1 MRRIIQAGLASLL
14 VTALAG
20 CGGGAGGE
28 ENSAG
33 LTEVKVGIVP
43 FSPDAVLF
51 HAMEE
56 DGIFEKHGL
65 KVTTV
70 PAASPIAISAAM
82 VSGQQQFGFIT
93 TPVLINANIAGTGMK
108 CVSPVDG
115 QVSTER
121 DSSVLVA
128 AKDSGIDSLE
138 DFSGKKFAVVQLG
151 SINRLGAQKLFDD
164 AGVTDVEYLAIPFPQ
179 MPQALADGRVDGAVV
194 TSPFSQTA
202 LDNGAKELAHPSSD
216 IWPGGTIYCFAGTT
230 EYLDGNPDVAKSF
243 QDAMKEAILYTK
255 DHEDE
260 VKETLVEQLKLT
272 PEQAQAQI
280 IPSNY
285 VPEINTD
292 SIVSIQ
298 EEMERQGV
306 IDETIDAEE
315 MVWAP
320 AK

>member
-1 MRRIIQAGLASLL
+1 MRRTIKVGLASLL
-14 VTALAG
+14 AVMLTA

-28 ENSAG
+28 ESSSE
-33 LTEVKVGIVP
+33 LTEVTVGIVP

-51 HAMEE
+51 HAMKE

-115 QVSTER
+115 QVSKER
-121 DSSVLVA
+121 DASALVA
-128 AKDSGIDSLE
+128 SKESGITSLK
-138 DFSGKKFAVVQLG
+138 DFSGTKFAVVQLG
-151 SINRLGAQKLFDD
+151 SINRLGAQKLFDE

-179 MPQALADGRVDGAVV
+179 MPQALADSRVEGAVI

-202 LDNGAKELAHPSSD
+202 IDAGATVLAHPSSD
-216 IWPGGTIYCFAGTT
+216 IWPDGTIYCFAATAK
-230 EYLDGNPDVAKSF
+230 YLDENPDVAEAF
-243 QDAMKEAILYTK
+243 QDAMKESILYTK
-255 DHEDE
+255 DHEEE
-260 VKETLVEQLKLT
+260 VLQTLVEHLKLT
-272 PEQAQAQI
+272 PDQAAKQI

-292 SIVSIQ
+292 SIDSIQ
-298 EEMERQGV
+298 QEMKRQGD
-306 IDETIDAEE
+306 IDTTVDAAEL
-315 MVWAP
+315 VWAP
-320 AK
+320 K